1 MSAATDAKYRQGW
14 ADGKAGRDPDSRELA
29 YGGDRLNAYERGY
42 IDSGHMDAPRVGAER
57 PVQVST
63 EGDGE

>member
-29 YGGDRLNAYERGY
+29 YGSDRLNSYERGY
-42 IDSGHMDAPRVGAER
+42 IDSGHLEVPH
-57 PVQVST
+57 VSGE
-63 EGDGE
+63 EGSGDD